1 MTFIS
6 EDRETAAVGD
16 DFVDD
21 AGVEAVGHGVL
32 EGCALQHSTVV
43 IASLGRFH
51 TTYPV
56 EVDRLELGLLEIVKI

>member
-16 DFVDD
+16 DLVDD

-32 EGCALQHSTVV
+32 EGRALEHSTVV
-43 IASLGRFH
+43 IS
-51 TTYPV
+51 PV
-56 EVDRLELGLLEIVKI
+56 